1 MLQKIAPILP
11 AYSITET
18 DLFFR
23 NKLKFLTSNYG
34 NYLVVK
40 KDQIEI
46 HYFEW
51 PGNGKFVASSCYI
64 FANNIEDLFAKFSS
78 MDVINPKGN
87 LKDNSWGKKEFH
99 ILDNNGNVLR
109 FGGI

>member
-23 NKLKFLTSNYG
+23 NKLKFLTHNYG

-40 KDQIEI
+40 KDQVEI
-46 HYFEW
+46 HYSLW
-51 PGNGKFVASSCYI
+51 AGNGKFTTSSCYI
-64 FANNIEDLFAKFSS
+64 FENNIEDLFAKLSS
-78 MDVINPKGN
+78 MDVINPKGD
-87 LKDNSWGKKEFH
+87 LKDNSWGRKEFYL
-99 ILDNNGNVLR
+99 LDNNGNILR
-109 FGGI
+109 FGGM